1 MKPAARKP
9 APTFTGGLR
18 PLPPSLNL
26 VTGATFLPVGN
37 AATVAGNG
45 WKGMENTATIIIC
58 FECRKRTSQEEIK
71 AGYHSHADMFDL
83 ELPFDP
89 AAVGED

>member
-1 MKPAARKP
+1 
-9 APTFTGGLR
+9 
-18 PLPPSLNL
+18 
-26 VTGATFLPVGN
+26 
-37 AATVAGNG
+37 
-45 WKGMENTATIIIC
+45 MENTATIIIC

-71 AGYHSHADMFDL
+71 AGYHSHADVFDL